1 MLAVLD
7 FMKNKGLM
15 FVFGTAI
22 ISGFSIFINKFGVKG
37 IDSSIFTFSK
47 NFLVSLL
54 LIGLILGFREFDNL
68 KKLDKK
74 QWSSLVLVGLVGGS
88 IPFLLFFRGLQLSS
102 GAVGSL
108 IHKTMFIFVAIL
120 AVLFLKEKLSK
131 KILIPA
137 VLLVAGNLLLLRI
150 TSFELSTGAL
160 FVLSA
165 TLFWSVENVISKHL
179 LKEIEPKILAFG
191 RLFFG
196 SLFIMAFLIGTGK
209 VGLLATVSVA
219 QLSWIFV
226 TSVFLLLYVFT
237 WYTGLKDVKVT
248 TATSILL
255 LGSPITTLLSFIFLG
270 TALSVIHAIGIL
282 LIICGVGYM
291 LLLDRKIYLT
301 SSTA

>member
-1 MLAVLD
+1 
-7 FMKNKGLM
+7 MKNKGLM
-15 FVFGTAI
+15 FVFGTAV

-37 IDSSIFTFSK
+37 IDSSIFAFSK

-54 LIGLILGFREFDNL
+54 LIGLILGFKEFDNL
-68 KKLDKK
+68 KRLDKK
-74 QWSSLVLVGLVGGS
+74 QWGLLVLVGLVGGS

-108 IHKTMFIFVAIL
+108 IHKSMFIFVAIL
-120 AVLFLKEKLSK
+120 AVVFLKERLSK

-137 VLLVAGNLLLLRI
+137 VLLIAGNLLLLRI
-150 TSFELSTGAL
+150 TSFELTTGAL
-160 FVLSA
+160 FVLGA

-196 SLFIMAFLIGTGK
+196 SIFIMVFLIGTGK
-209 VGLLATVSVA
+209 VGLLATVNVS

-226 TSVFLLLYVFT
+226 TSIFLLLYVFT
-237 WYTGLKDVKVT
+237 WYTGLRDVKVT

-282 LIICGVGYM
+282 LIICGVGYI

>member
-1 MLAVLD
+1 
-7 FMKNKGLM
+7 MKNKGLM
-15 FVFGTAI
+15 FVFGTAV

-37 IDSSIFTFSK
+37 IDSSIFAFSK

-54 LIGLILGFREFDNL
+54 LIGLILGFKEFDNL
-68 KKLDKK
+68 KRLDKK
-74 QWSSLVLVGLVGGS
+74 QWGSLVLVGLVGGS

-108 IHKTMFIFVAIL
+108 IHKSMFIFVAIL
-120 AVLFLKEKLSK
+120 AVVFLKERLSK

-137 VLLVAGNLLLLRI
+137 VLLIAGNLLLLRI
-150 TSFELSTGAL
+150 TSFELTTGAL
-160 FVLSA
+160 FVLGA

-196 SLFIMAFLIGTGK
+196 SIFIMVFLIGTGK
-209 VGLLATVSVA
+209 VGLLATVNVS

-226 TSVFLLLYVFT
+226 TSIFLLLYVFT
-237 WYTGLKDVKVT
+237 WYTGLRDVNVT

-255 LGSPITTLLSFIFLG
+255 LGSPITTLLSFVFSG
-270 TALSVIHAIGIL
+270 TALSVIHVMGIL
-282 LIICGVGYM
+282 LVICGVGYI